1 MSDWLSDLVAKQQA
15 ANAARKNAQGNS
27 EAQAKAEKE
36 AYYQSDEFKNNCI
49 LANFLNGMC
58 QETDSL
64 SDLQRDTG
72 HHIDDMYAIETKDD
86 LKKYLDNK
94 SKFSFLFFYEKIPV
108 NLLRAITL
116 IVIILYMATG
126 LVGGVFFG
134 RNRTERP
141 FLFCFNFLS
150 RDAQDPNIKTLYE
163 RIIFYSDLN
172 SFCIIMV
179 IEFFLLIILMFTLI
193 LNRKNDGKNFIK
205 NFSIFFPLSLLFNI
219 PVFIVGILS
228 VKNDEKYW
236 NSIIYIICTL
246 LSTLCLLKIYIS
258 SKKEKYKN
266 KTRVITQGF
275 ISGIFAAFELYTLMY
290 NICYISTR
298 YSENNVVNLEII
310 PGVIYFIFSF
320 LTIILYKDVFFSCTA
335 LLIQVGL
342 LYIKKEGSLA
352 VVIFNIAVVIFSF
365 VSNIL
370 VIMKHKKKIFNIV
383 IEGENKD
390 DTNKK
395 IKKKKSKK

>member
-1 MSDWLSDLVAKQQA
+1 ME
-15 ANAARKNAQGNS
+15 NAELQ
-27 EAQAKAEKE
+27 E
-36 AYYQSDEFKNNCI
+36 KNNNEEDDELNEENNNGKEKMQFELEKRKSGREVYESVNI
-49 LANFLNGMC
+49 LEDNTKPLLSQRQGTIKVAN
-58 QETDSL
+58 
-64 SDLQRDTG
+64 
-72 HHIDDMYAIETKDD
+72 
-86 LKKYLDNK
+86 LDNK
-94 SKFSFLFFYEKIPV
+94 SKFNFLFFYEKIPV

-126 LVGGVFFG
+126 LAGGVFFG

-219 PVFIVGILS
+219 PVFIVGIFS

-383 IEGENKD
+383 IEGENKE

>member
-1 MSDWLSDLVAKQQA
+1 MENVELQDNNNNNKEDNELNMENNNDKETIQFELEKRKSGKEVYESVNILEDNTKPLLSQKQGTIKVA
-15 ANAARKNAQGNS
+15 N
-27 EAQAKAEKE
+27 
-36 AYYQSDEFKNNCI
+36 
-49 LANFLNGMC
+49 
-58 QETDSL
+58 
-64 SDLQRDTG
+64 
-72 HHIDDMYAIETKDD
+72 
-86 LKKYLDNK
+86 LDNK

-126 LVGGVFFG
+126 LAGGVFFG

>member
-1 MSDWLSDLVAKQQA
+1 MENVELQDNNNNNEEDNELNMENNNDKETIQFELEKRKSGKEVYESVNILEDNTKPLLSQKQGTIKVA
-15 ANAARKNAQGNS
+15 N
-27 EAQAKAEKE
+27 
-36 AYYQSDEFKNNCI
+36 
-49 LANFLNGMC
+49 
-58 QETDSL
+58 
-64 SDLQRDTG
+64 
-72 HHIDDMYAIETKDD
+72 
-86 LKKYLDNK
+86 LDNK

-383 IEGENKD
+383 IEGENKE

>member
-1 MSDWLSDLVAKQQA
+1 MENTESPE
-15 ANAARKNAQGNS
+15 N
-27 EAQAKAEKE
+27 
-36 AYYQSDEFKNNCI
+36 KNNNEEDNELNEENNNDKEKMQFELEKIKSGGEVYESVDI
-49 LANFLNGMC
+49 LEDNTKPLLFQKQGTTKIANL
-58 QETDSL
+58 DS
-64 SDLQRDTG
+64 
-72 HHIDDMYAIETKDD
+72 
-86 LKKYLDNK
+86 K
-94 SKFSFLFFYEKIPV
+94 SKFGFLFFYKKIPV
-108 NLLRAITL
+108 NILRAITL

-126 LVGGVFFG
+126 LTGGVFFG
-134 RNRTERP
+134 KNRTERP

-150 RDAQDPNIKTLYE
+150 RDAQDTNIKTLYE
-163 RIIFYSDLN
+163 RIIFLTDLN
-172 SFCIIMV
+172 SFCIITV

-219 PVFIVGILS
+219 PVFIVGIFS
-228 VKNDEKYW
+228 VINDEKYW
-236 NSIIYIICTL
+236 NCIIYIICTL

-275 ISGIFAAFELYTLMY
+275 ISGIFAAFELYTLIY

-390 DTNKK
+390 DNNKK

>member
-1 MSDWLSDLVAKQQA
+1 MENVELQDNNNNNKEDNELNMENNNDKETIQFELEKRKSGKEVYESVNILEDNTKPLLSQKQGTIKVA
-15 ANAARKNAQGNS
+15 N
-27 EAQAKAEKE
+27 
-36 AYYQSDEFKNNCI
+36 
-49 LANFLNGMC
+49 
-58 QETDSL
+58 
-64 SDLQRDTG
+64 
-72 HHIDDMYAIETKDD
+72 
-86 LKKYLDNK
+86 LDNK

-126 LVGGVFFG
+126 LAGGVFFG

-219 PVFIVGILS
+219 PVFIVGIFS